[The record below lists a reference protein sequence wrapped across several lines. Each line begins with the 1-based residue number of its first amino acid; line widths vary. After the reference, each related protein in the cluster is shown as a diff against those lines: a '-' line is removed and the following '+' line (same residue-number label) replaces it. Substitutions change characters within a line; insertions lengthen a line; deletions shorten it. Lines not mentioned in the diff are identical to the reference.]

1 MNAIGFAPVASDDD
15 EVDKLREACKRL
27 NFTIRAIKD
36 AQTSL
41 GQINLGQA
49 RERLNNAQWQ
59 AREAKKLLAEVG
71 RRMNGTKIQQRPPR
85 NSRRF

>member
-1 MNAIGFAPVASDDD
+1 MSSEND
-15 EVDKLREACKRL
+15 ELDKLREACKRL

-36 AQTSL
+36 AQSCL
-41 GQINLGQA
+41 SQMNMGQA

-71 RRMNGTKIQQRPPR
+71 NGMNGKQSQQRHR
-85 NSRRF
+85 RSSRF